1 MSWADTQTSL
11 LVHVQESLDESRLLS
26 CEYFVKLLHGTLS
39 CDLFARTQIQFFYA
53 VRYFSR
59 PMAALAARIPDSA
72 SRQSLVQ
79 NLSEEHGLDDDHEI
93 DANGLRSSKFEP
105 DMAHDQT
112 FLEFLHRLG
121 VRRDEVL
128 NSRPGSA
135 VLAFNNG
142 LWGVC
147 ASESIPFAFAALGAI
162 EYAFAD
168 ISALIGRRVVESGW
182 ITEGELIHY
191 KLHAEID
198 KRHAGDFFQSI
209 ERDWRGDSHHR
220 TEICSGI
227 DLGIYMFRRLYED
240 MLIEA
245 EVEE

>member
-11 LVHVQESLDESRLLS
+11 LVRVQESLDESRLLS
-26 CEYFVKLLHGTLS
+26 CEYFEKLLDGTLS
-39 CDLFARTQIQFFYA
+39 CELFARTQIQFFYA

-72 SRQSLVQ
+72 GRQSLVQ
-79 NLSEEHGLDDDHEI
+79 NLSEEHGLDDDHGIE
-93 DANGLRSSKFEP
+93 ANVLHGSMFEP
-105 DMAHDQT
+105 EMAHDRT

-121 VRRDEVL
+121 VRRDDVL
-128 NSRPGSA
+128 KSRPGSA
-135 VLAFNNG
+135 VLAFNNC

-147 ASESIPFAFAALGAI
+147 ASESIPLAFAALGAI

-182 ITEGELIHY
+182 IAQEQLIHY

-209 ERDWRGDSHHR
+209 EQDWRGDSCHR

-227 DLGIYMFRRLYED
+227 DLGLYAFRRLYED
-240 MLIEA
+240 MLIQS
-245 EVEE
+245 EVEA